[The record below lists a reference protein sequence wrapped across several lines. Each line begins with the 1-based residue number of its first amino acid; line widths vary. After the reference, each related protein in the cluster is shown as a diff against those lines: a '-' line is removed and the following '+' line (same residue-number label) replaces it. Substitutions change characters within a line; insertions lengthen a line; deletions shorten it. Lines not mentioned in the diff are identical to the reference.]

1 MEEFKRT
8 AWRALHQLPSRVAD
22 ADGLLHDDCEF
33 HVSHPMNLLIGAANV
48 VARLY
53 EPMLQAF
60 PDLAR
65 RADIF
70 MAGQWD
76 GHIDGGGGL
85 WVATT
90 GHYLGTMRASWL
102 GIPASG
108 RTAFVRYGEFYRW
121 VDGRI
126 VEARVL
132 LDLVDVA
139 RQCGVPILPPSSGVE
154 LLVPGPVTHD
164 GLLLGP
170 SDPARSKA
178 SLDLVMAMIGG
189 LKRFDRKDLHSMGME
204 QYWTPDMMWYGP
216 CGIGTAR
223 GVDGFQR
230 HHQRPFLNAFPDRV
244 GGHHRARIADGAYVA
259 STGWPSVRAHHLG
272 EYLGVAATGA
282 SIGMRVMDWWRVE
295 GDRLAEN
302 WVFIDLPHLFLQLG
316 IDLMGRLALHEE
328 ERAESGR

>member
-1 MEEFKRT
+1 MDEFKKM
-8 AWRALHQLPSRVAD
+8 AWTALHRLPTGSVGAD
-22 ADGLLHDDCEF
+22 DWLHADCEF
-33 HVSHPMNLLIGAANV
+33 HVSHPLNLLASAADV

-53 EPMLQAF
+53 QPMRQAL

-70 MAGQWD
+70 MAGEWD

-85 WVATT
+85 WIATT
-90 GHYLGTMRASWL
+90 GHYVGTMKAAWL
-102 GIPASG
+102 GIPPSG
-108 RTAFVRYGEFYRW
+108 RTVFIRHGEFYRW

-126 VEARVL
+126 AEARIL

-154 LLVPGPVTHD
+154 LLVPGPATHD

-170 SDPARSKA
+170 SDPVQGKA

-189 LKRFDRKDLHSMGME
+189 LKRFDRKDLGSMGMG

-230 HHQRPFLNAFPDRV
+230 HHQRPFLHAFPDRV
-244 GGHHRARIADGAYVA
+244 GGHHRARIAEGAYVA

-272 EYLGVAATGA
+272 EYLGVAARGA
-282 SIGMRVMDWWRVE
+282 AIGMRVMDWWRVDA
-295 GDRLAEN
+295 DRLAEN
-302 WVFIDLPHLFLQLG
+302 WVFIDLPHLLLQMGVDVLAALG
-316 IDLMGRLALHEE
+316 APDGRT
-328 ERAESGR
+328 R